1 MSTYVYASPS
11 SEVRITVKADSED
24 QARQLLQQRILDLEY
39 IFITVTVSEDQF
51 RLVSAY

>member
-11 SEVRITVKADSED
+11 SEVRITVKANSED
-24 QARQLLQQRILDLEY
+24 QARHLLEQRILELESMF
-39 IFITVTVSEDQF
+39 ISITVTEEQF